1 MNVQTFVDRLST
13 SENMEAVR
21 LAAEHAPDTVIIE
34 LSGELGGRN
43 WEGTFTVLVE
53 AIEAGEVDL
62 DILRNRI
69 EYEVGRAQK
78 RENDSKHEPRVVAN
92 ELMDINGYEGRSEKS
107 RTAKTPQKSDG
118 DLQITEEEQK
128 QLQRDIDRA
137 IEKLSDGQP

>member
-1 MNVQTFVDRLST
+1 MTVQSFVDRLST

-21 LAAEHAPDTVIIE
+21 VKYPDEVVIE
-34 LSGELGGRN
+34 LSGEVGGRN
-43 WEGTFTVLVE
+43 WEGSFAVLAE
-53 AIEAGEVDL
+53 AIESGEVDF

-78 RENDSKHEPRVVAN
+78 HKKNSKHKPRVVAN
-92 ELMDINGYEGRSEKS
+92 KLMDIDGYEGRDEKS
-107 RTAKTPQKSDG
+107 RTAKTPHRSNG
-118 DLQITEEEQK
+118 DLQITEKEQK

>member
-1 MNVQTFVDRLST
+1 MTVQSFVDRLST

-21 LAAEHAPDTVIIE
+21 VKYPDEVVIE
-34 LSGELGGRN
+34 LSGEVGGRN
-43 WEGTFTVLVE
+43 WEGSFAVLAE
-53 AIEAGEVDL
+53 AIESGEVDF

-78 RENDSKHEPRVVAN
+78 HEKNSNHKPRVVAN
-92 ELMDINGYEGRSEKS
+92 KLMDIDGYEGRDEKS
-107 RTAKTPQKSDG
+107 RTAKTPHKSNG

-137 IEKLSDGQP
+137 IEKLSDGQS